1 MRIDGLF
8 LAPSVLI
15 AAIFAFGV
23 SGFAV
28 NAMAEAPRT
37 INVILKDDRLPP
49 GAIRARPGDRIIFRN
64 SDDHTHTAN
73 LEEPDHRFVDKEIE
87 AGTSVMFIVPLTMPA
102 GEYELNCTSHEGM
115 KTTILVEAE

>member
-1 MRIDGLF
+1 MRLNKVLF
-8 LAPSVLI
+8 APVVLI
-15 AAIFAFGV
+15 VGIVAFGV

-28 NAMAEAPRT
+28 YAIAEAPRT
-37 INVILKDDRLPP
+37 INVVLKDDRLPP
-49 GAIRARPGDRIIFRN
+49 GAIHARPGDRIIFRN

-115 KTTILVEAE
+115 KTTIVVETE